1 MLFDTLAKK
10 GKEFLGVEYPI
21 LGGAMSWISDSKLTA
36 AISNAGGFG
45 VLAGGSMPPEM
56 LVEEVKNT
64 RKLTDKNFGINLVTV
79 SPAFNDQ
86 LDAVLEINPKYLV
99 FAGGLPSRD
108 AIEKVQKH
116 PETKLMAFAPNH
128 KIAQRLAKLGVDAII
143 IEGQEAG
150 GHVGNVSTLVLIQKV
165 LFNVTDIPVFVAG
178 GIATGKMIAHL
189 ILMGAAGVQLGT
201 RFVLTK
207 EAAVHE
213 RMQQMF
219 IRANA
224 RDAAVSFG
232 VDPRL
237 PVIPVRA
244 LKNKGTVEFTKLQLR
259 VLNEIERG
267 EISREQ
273 GAHKVEEYWLG
284 ALKRAARDGDT
295 EFGSLMAGQAV
306 GLFDK
311 VTTVKEA
318 LDELVKDSE
327 QEFELLK
334 NTLKDLV

>member
-1 MLFDTLAKK
+1 
-10 GKEFLGVEYPI
+10 
-21 LGGAMSWISDSKLTA
+21 
-36 AISNAGGFG
+36 
-45 VLAGGSMPPEM
+45 
-56 LVEEVKNT
+56 
-64 RKLTDKNFGINLVTV
+64 
-79 SPAFNDQ
+79 
-86 LDAVLEINPKYLV
+86 
-99 FAGGLPSRD
+99 
-108 AIEKVQKH
+108 
-116 PETKLMAFAPNH
+116 
-128 KIAQRLAKLGVDAII
+128 
-143 IEGQEAG
+143 
-150 GHVGNVSTLVLIQKV
+150 
-165 LFNVTDIPVFVAG
+165 
-178 GIATGKMIAHL
+178 
-189 ILMGAAGVQLGT
+189 MGAAGVQLGT